1 MSRGKETNMPYIKK
15 ADRPKF
21 ITSALDIAEK
31 AECAGDLN
39 YAITVILHSYL
50 KRKGVK
56 YANVNELIG
65 MMECCKLE
73 LYRKVGAPY
82 EDLKVM
88 QNGDVEVLTQ
98 ADIMG
103 KQY

>member
-1 MSRGKETNMPYIKK
+1 MPYIKK
-15 ADRPKF
+15 DDRPKF
-21 ITSALDIAEK
+21 NAAATEIAGK

-73 LYRKVGAPY
+73 LYRKIGAPY
-82 EDLKVM
+82 EDLKVT
-88 QNGDVEVLTQ
+88 QNGDVEVLTHE
-98 ADIMG
+98 DVMG